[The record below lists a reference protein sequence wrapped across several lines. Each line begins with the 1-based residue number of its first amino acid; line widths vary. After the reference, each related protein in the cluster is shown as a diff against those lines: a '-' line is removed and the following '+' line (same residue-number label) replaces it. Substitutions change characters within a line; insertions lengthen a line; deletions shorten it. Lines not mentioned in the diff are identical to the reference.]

1 MIGLRRREDPNVL
14 GGLYGLTV
22 LTPILPGR
30 EPALRRYLEGMG
42 KGPRSPLADLPE
54 THVARWVIIP
64 ELTYQGP
71 PQRPDNLRSQQL
83 LFSSTFDG
91 PRDLY
96 LDRLCALI
104 AEHVDAIW
112 ENCAGYPGPVAE
124 NAEGV
129 KRYLVHNQV
138 ATGLFF
144 AAYSHVTAEQVRDC
158 LTRRGLLRK
167 FLTKSF
173 DGASQLQAEFREDFP
188 PDWRPVKP
196 CPDPRSAPQ

>member
-22 LTPILPGR
+22 LTPILAGK
-30 EPALRRYLEGMG
+30 ELTLRRYLEAMG
-42 KGPRSPLADLPE
+42 KGPHSPLAELAE

-71 PQRPDNLRSQQL
+71 PQLPDRLRSQQL

-96 LDRLCALI
+96 LERLCTVI

-112 ENCAGYPGPVAE
+112 GNCAGYPGPVRD
-124 NAEGV
+124 NPEGV
-129 KRYLVHNQV
+129 KRYMVHNQV
-138 ATGLFF
+138 TTGLFF
-144 AAYSHVTAEQVRDC
+144 AAYSHVTVEQVRDC
-158 LTRRGLLRK
+158 LRRRGLLRR

-173 DGASQLQAEFREDFP
+173 DDASALQAEFREHFP

-196 CPDPRSAPQ
+196 CPDPRSAPP